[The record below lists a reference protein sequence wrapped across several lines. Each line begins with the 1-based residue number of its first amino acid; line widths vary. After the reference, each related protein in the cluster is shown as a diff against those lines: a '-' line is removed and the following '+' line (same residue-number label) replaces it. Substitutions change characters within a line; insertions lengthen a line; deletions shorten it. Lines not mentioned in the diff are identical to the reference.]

1 MSMSVYGVAGAVAPQ
16 AMTGASA
23 KAPPF
28 QKMANVFS
36 QVTTPGS
43 GVITKDQFVTAFN
56 TMNPPQA
63 FQNMG
68 ANSVFEA
75 LDPQGAGAVNRQ
87 DFIKGMTSLMR
98 QLGTIPNSGS

>member
-1 MSMSVYGVAGAVAPQ
+1 MSMSVYGVGGAFAPQ

-43 GVITKDQFVTAFN
+43 GVITKEQFATAFS

-63 FQNMG
+63 FQKLG
-68 ANSVFEA
+68 ADSIFAA
-75 LDPQGAGAVNRQ
+75 LDPQGTGSVTRQ
-87 DFIKGMTSLMR
+87 NFIKGMTGLMR
-98 QLGTIPNSGS
+98 QLGTIPNGG